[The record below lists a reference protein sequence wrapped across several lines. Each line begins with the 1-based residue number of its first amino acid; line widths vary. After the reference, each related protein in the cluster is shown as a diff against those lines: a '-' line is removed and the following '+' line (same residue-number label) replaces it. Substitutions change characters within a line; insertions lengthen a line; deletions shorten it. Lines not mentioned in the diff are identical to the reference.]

1 MSDGETV
8 FSKHVRDDVAS
19 GRHGTTYQDIL
30 HVLQFGE
37 VISDPEWD
45 EAHGNWKYKVEGLD
59 LENEELRVITIIIE
73 EQFRIFIVTAY

>member
-1 MSDGETV
+1 MRDGETV
-8 FSKHVRDDVAS
+8 FSKHVHDDVAS

-37 VISDPEWD
+37 VRSDPEWD
-45 EAHGNWKYKVEGLD
+45 AKHGNWKYKVEGLD
-59 LENEELRVITIIIE
+59 LEDEQLRVITIIIE